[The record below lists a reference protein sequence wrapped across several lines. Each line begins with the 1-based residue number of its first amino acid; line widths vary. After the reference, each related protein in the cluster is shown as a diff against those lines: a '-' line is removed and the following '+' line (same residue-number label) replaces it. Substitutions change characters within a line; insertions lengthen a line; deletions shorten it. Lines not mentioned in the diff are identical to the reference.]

1 MTQPPD
7 TAAPGVV
14 PAQLGFLAIYNPSL
28 GTTDE
33 TMEEQIVYYSSVGSP
48 ASSPSTSR
56 SSKRRPSTTAESKEE
71 KNERLRQIGLAQGM
85 VEFGKSFS
93 GDRPVDT
100 IETEKARVVLH
111 ELEPGWW
118 ILASVDLT
126 RLPKPGPSSS
136 TAKGKGLSTAEE
148 EEGTVEFSSREVKPA
163 SLLLQDLL
171 RAHSIFL
178 LHHDSSLSALFVR
191 TQRDKFTAVLSRYW
205 DLFLARW
212 NVMLHGNPLRD
223 VFGGIKIAASGELG
237 VGVGEEDR
245 GSGERA
251 VLEGLVGR
259 MDGLIDLVV
268 GKFGDGEEE
277 EHTDNGTMDGQQWLG
292 AGREPGP
299 EDGAIFLGVG
309 ALSRVSVRNISYWME
324 DLHTWGENAYGVK
337 QSPTTTRS
345 RPKRRRP
352 AKTSISTPSPPF
364 NANPHAKSF
373 NLTLPERQA
382 SRLVSHASG
391 FLPPPPIVKSGPQAT
406 TTVAAAKP
414 AVEEQKEAA
423 DPSSASKLAGY
434 LKLGYGTYWTLGSS
448 DKTEGASTPP
458 EAAKEETTTTLPVRP
473 SPSRTT
479 SRDSTAGHF
488 LIGLMGNVAAST
500 EATDNSGVDDIT
512 EPLISN
518 TRTLLRTLTVELE
531 NNPNPLLT
539 PSKHSHDLGST
550 DNEVGSSMHHSSSS
564 SSTSSAKTR
573 TPANYQTH
581 SQTAFDSQ
589 DRNKTTKLRVLVYAY
604 KPFLFLLLFSPH
616 TDSLNWETP
625 YRSLHHQLAPLRR
638 PLLVSTTYRPARPVM
653 PGAGGPIYELVY
665 DAKELTV
672 HSTLPHI
679 PVDNAPDSLTLWP
692 GGRVEALNTHTHLLN
707 IFTTTR
713 LPSTELER
721 TVKTSRGWW
730 VVWSR
735 ILDGSSSSHL
745 TGQDTGG
752 SGPESGSLPPLA
764 EDRSQQ
770 SDTSPSSSSGSDSG
784 ATPTQD
790 SREGSSVVSKE
801 IFLVRKSGDNSGGGG
816 GVMGSLG
823 SVAAGVGGGGWTDGA
838 SRLAQGIG
846 VDTRKY
852 IEGLL
857 SLNR

>member
-1 MTQPPD
+1 MTQAAAA
-7 TAAPGVV
+7 AAPGVV

-33 TMEEQIVYYSSVGSP
+33 TMEEQIVYYSSVSSP
-48 ASSPSTSR
+48 SSSPSTSR
-56 SSKRRPSTTAESKEE
+56 NSKRRPSTTAESKEE

-100 IETEKARVVLH
+100 IETEKARVILH

-126 RLPKPGPSSS
+126 RLPKTGTPS
-136 TAKGKGLSTAEE
+136 AVKGKGTSTAEE
-148 EEGTVEFSSREVKPA
+148 EQTVEYSSREVKPA
-163 SLLLQDLL
+163 SLLLKDLL

-191 TQRDKFTAVLSRYW
+191 TQREKFTAVLSRYW

-212 NVMLHGNPLRD
+212 NVMLHGNPLRN
-223 VFGGIKIAASGELG
+223 VFGGIKITASGELG

-251 VLEGLVGR
+251 VLEGLVER
-259 MDGLIDLVV
+259 TDGLIDLVV
-268 GKFGDGEEE
+268 GKFGDSDEE

-292 AGREPGP
+292 TGQEPGP

-309 ALSRVSVRNISYWME
+309 ALSRTSLRNISYWME
-324 DLHTWGENAYGVK
+324 DLYTWGENAYGVK

-345 RPKRRRP
+345 RPKRKRP
-352 AKTSISTPSPPF
+352 AKRSISASAPPF
-364 NANPHAKSF
+364 NANPDANSF
-373 NLTLPERQA
+373 NLTLPERQV
-382 SRLVSHASG
+382 SKLVNHSPG
-391 FLPPPPIVKSGPQAT
+391 FLPPPPIVKSGPQAGT
-406 TTVAAAKP
+406 TAPVAKP
-414 AVEEQKEAA
+414 AVEAPKEAA
-423 DPSSASKLAGY
+423 DSSSASKLAGY

-448 DKTEGASTPP
+448 DKTEEVSDRQPAAME
-458 EAAKEETTTTLPVRP
+458 EATAPTAKEETTVTLPVRP
-473 SPSRTT
+473 TPSRTT

-488 LIGLMGNVAAST
+488 LIGLQGDVTTST
-500 EATDNSGVDDIT
+500 EAPDYSGADDIT
-512 EPLISN
+512 EPVISN

-539 PSKHSHDLGST
+539 PSKYSHDLGST
-550 DNEVGSSMHHSSSS
+550 DNEVGSSIHHSSSS
-564 SSTSSAKTR
+564 SSTSSAQTS

-589 DRNKTTKLRVLVYAY
+589 DRNKTTKLRILVYAY
-604 KPFLFLLLFSPH
+604 KPFVFLLLFSPH

-625 YRSLHHQLAPLRR
+625 YRSLHHQFASLRK
-638 PLLVSTTYRPARPVM
+638 PLLASTAYRPARPVM
-653 PGAGGPIYELVY
+653 PGAGGPIYDLVY

-672 HSTLPHI
+672 YSTLAHI
-679 PVDNAPDSLTLWP
+679 PVDNSPDSLTLWP
-692 GGRVEALNTHTHLLN
+692 GGRVEALNTHTQLLHIHTN
-707 IFTTTR
+707 TR

-730 VVWSR
+730 IVWSR
-735 ILDGSSSSHL
+735 ILDDSPS
-745 TGQDTGG
+745 GQDTNTP
-752 SGPESGSLPPLA
+752 SPDLPPVAEHQSQESG
-764 EDRSQQ
+764 
-770 SDTSPSSSSGSDSG
+770 TSSSGSKSSDSP
-784 ATPTQD
+784 TPTQD
-790 SREGSSVVSKE
+790 IRQPFPVVSKE
-801 IFLVRKSGDNSGGGG
+801 IFLVRKSGENNGGG

-823 SVAAGVGGGGWTDGA
+823 VGVGGGGWADGA

>member
-1 MTQPPD
+1 MAQLT
-7 TAAPGVV
+7 TATSGAV

-33 TMEEQIVYYSSVGSP
+33 TMEDQIVYYSSV
-48 ASSPSTSR
+48 SSPSP
-56 SSKRRPSTTAESKEE
+56 SSSPSLTKRHPSSTAEE

-126 RLPKPGPSSS
+126 KLPK
-136 TAKGKGLSTAEE
+136 AKGKEPAAEE
-148 EEGTVEFSSREVKPA
+148 EEQPVEYSSREVKPA
-163 SLLLQDLL
+163 SLLLRDLL
-171 RAHSIFL
+171 RAHSVFL

-191 TQRDKFTAVLSRYW
+191 TQREKFTAVLSRYW

-251 VLEGLVGR
+251 VLEGLVPR
-259 MDGLIDLVV
+259 TDGLIDLVV
-268 GKFGDGEEE
+268 GKFGDGVEEE
-277 EHTDNGTMDGQQWLG
+277 DAGNGTVDGQQWLG
-292 AGREPGP
+292 TGQEPGP

-309 ALSRVSVRNISYWME
+309 ALSRSSLRNISHWME
-324 DLHTWGENAYGVK
+324 DIYTWGENAYGVK

-345 RPKRRRP
+345 RPKRKRP
-352 AKTSISTPSPPF
+352 AKSSISASAPPF
-364 NANPHAKSF
+364 NANPDASSF
-373 NLTLPERQA
+373 NLTLPER
-382 SRLVSHASG
+382 HASEQG
-391 FLPPPPIVKSGPQAT
+391 DPPPGLLPPPPIVKSGPQAGT
-406 TTVAAAKP
+406 TTTGLESTLKAP
-414 AVEEQKEAA
+414 KEAG
-423 DPSSASKLAGY
+423 DSSSASKLAGY

-448 DKTEGASTPP
+448 DKAEETSAPSA
-458 EAAKEETTTTLPVRP
+458 EAAKEVTTTPAAKEVTTAALPVRP
-473 SPSRTT
+473 TPSRTT
-479 SRDSTAGHF
+479 SRDSTEGHF
-488 LIGLMGNVAAST
+488 LIGLQGNVA
-500 EATDNSGVDDIT
+500 EATDNSGVDEIF
-512 EPLISN
+512 EPVISN

-550 DNEVGSSMHHSSSS
+550 DNEVGSSS
-564 SSTSSAKTR
+564 SSTTSSQTR
-573 TPANYQTH
+573 TLSNYQTH
-581 SQTAFDSQ
+581 GHTTFDSQ

-625 YRSLHHQLAPLRR
+625 YRSLHHQLAPLRK
-638 PLLVSTTYRPARPVM
+638 PLLTSTAYRPARPVM
-653 PGAGGPIYELVY
+653 PGAGGPIYDLVY
-665 DAKELTV
+665 DTTELTI

-679 PVDNAPDSLTLWP
+679 PVDNSPENLTLWP
-692 GGRVEALNTHTHLLN
+692 GGRVEALNTHTQLLN
-707 IFTTTR
+707 IYTNTR
-713 LPSTELER
+713 PPSTELER

-730 VVWSR
+730 IVWSR
-735 ILDGSSSSHL
+735 ILDGSPHSPL
-745 TGQDTGG
+745 LAAQD
-752 SGPESGSLPPLA
+752 SGTPTPESGPLPA
-764 EDRSQQ
+764 ATSQE
-770 SDTSPSSSSGSDSG
+770 SDAASTGSKDGDSP
-784 ATPTQD
+784 TPTQD
-790 SREGSSVVSKE
+790 ARQMFPVVSKE
-801 IFLVRKSGDNSGGGG
+801 IFLVRKSGETTGGG

-823 SVAAGVGGGGWTDGA
+823 VGGGTGGGWADGA